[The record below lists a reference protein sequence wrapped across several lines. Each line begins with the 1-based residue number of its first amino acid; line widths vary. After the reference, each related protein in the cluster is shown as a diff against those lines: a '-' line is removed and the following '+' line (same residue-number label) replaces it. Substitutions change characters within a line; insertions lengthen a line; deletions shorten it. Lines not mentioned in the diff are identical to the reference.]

1 MNNFAAENYTNMV
14 LNKDYKQDIT
24 IRNYSAYMK
33 DEYSTMFR
41 KLYKGVVVRVSP
53 EKNNPQFCWFTV
65 KTKKL
70 KNTIYKTPKEK
81 MYSIVFND
89 SDCSI
94 TCNFERYE
102 KNRGLDSLSFEKEVY
117 DELKSYIP
125 EFMVECECGPKDII
139 ENESEL
145 KLVF

>member
-1 MNNFAAENYTNMV
+1 MV
-14 LNKDYKQDIT
+14 LNKNYKQDIT

-65 KTKKL
+65 KTKKQ
-70 KNTIYKTPKEK
+70 KDTIFKTPKEK
-81 MYSIVFND
+81 MSSIVFND
-89 SDCSI
+89 VDCSI
-94 TCNFERYE
+94 TCNFERCE
-102 KNRGLDSLSFEKEVY
+102 KNRGLNSLSFEKEVY
-117 DELKSYIP
+117 DELKETIP
-125 EFMVECECGPKDII
+125 LFMEECGCKPVDII

-145 KLVF
+145 KLIF